1 MGLEALLAGLAFVA
15 QWKSLVAILFGVF
28 WGTMGGMIPGI
39 SATIA
44 MALLLPFTWGM
55 NPTVAIMML
64 AGVYCGGEYGGSIP
78 ACLIGTPGTN
88 AAAVTVLDGYEL
100 HKQGKTGMALY
111 VSLTSSV
118 FGGLFSAFAL
128 MFLAIPLANV
138 AVAFG
143 PSEYFAL
150 SMLGLTMICSLGG
163 KNVIK
168 GILAG
173 LLGIFVSTIGF
184 DPFSGV
190 ARFTFGSFSLMQ
202 GVDLVCLML
211 GLFAVSEMLI
221 QSKDYVRTGQN
232 FEMKVKTNTT
242 FPSWKELKRFFPFN
256 LFGAI
261 LGVVIGVLPGAGGT
275 TATFVSYGEI
285 KRWSKNPDSFGKGNP
300 VGVAVAES
308 SNNAVTGGALVPLL
322 ALGIPGSNS
331 TAIMLGALMIH
342 NVAPGPLLFTKTPEI
357 PSSIFISLIVAN
369 IFLFGVGYLAIKSAI
384 RFTSI
389 KKPALIS
396 IVLGLVFTGVY
407 AYSGDIFSI
416 WICLAFGF
424 IGVWFRYFGL
434 PNSAVVL
441 GFVLGF
447 LVEANL
453 RRALIVSDG
462 SYLGAFFNS
471 TISSV
476 LLIAAVISVL
486 TVLWREMRSMRTH
499 PQR

>member
-1 MGLEALLAGLAFVA
+1 MGFDALQEGLTFVL
-15 QWKSLVAILFGVF
+15 QWKSLAAVLFGVF
-28 WGTMGGMIPGI
+28 WGTLGGMIPGI
-39 SATIA
+39 SATVA

-55 NPTVAIMML
+55 DSTVAIMML

-88 AAAVTVLDGYEL
+88 AASVTVLDGYEL
-100 HKQGKTGMALY
+100 HKQGKTGLALF

-118 FGGLFSAFAL
+118 FGGLFGAISL
-128 MFLAIPLANV
+128 MFLAIPLANI

-150 SMLGLTMICSLGG
+150 ALLGLTMICSLGG

-173 LLGIFVSTIGF
+173 LLGILVSTIGF

-190 ARFTFGSFSLMQ
+190 ARLTFGSFSLMQ

-211 GLFAVSEMLI
+211 GLFAVSEMLL
-221 QSKDYVRTGQN
+221 QGKQYVKTGET
-232 FEMKVKTNTT
+232 FELKVKGKTS
-242 FPSWKELKRFFPFN
+242 FPSWQELRRLIPFN
-256 LFGAI
+256 IFGAI
-261 LGVVIGVLPGAGGT
+261 LGVIIGVLPGAGGT
-275 TATFVSYGEI
+275 TATFVAYGEI

-300 VGVAVAES
+300 AGVAVAES

-357 PSSIFISLIVAN
+357 PSSIFISLVAAN
-369 IFLFGVGYLAIKSAI
+369 LFLILVGYVCIKSAI
-384 RFTSI
+384 KFTSI

-396 IVLGLVFTGVY
+396 IVLGLIFTGIY
-407 AYSGDIFSI
+407 AYSGEVFSI

-424 IGVWFRYFGL
+424 LGVWFRYFGL

-447 LVEANL
+447 IVEANL
-453 RRALIVSDG
+453 RRALIVSNG
-462 SYLGAFFNS
+462 SYWGAFFNS
-471 TISSV
+471 TISTV
-476 LLIAAVISVL
+476 LLITAVLSVSM
-486 TVLWREMRSMRTH
+486 VLWREIRSKKKQ
-499 PQR
+499 PA

>member
-1 MGLEALLAGLAFVA
+1 MGLDALQEGLDFVLQWESLAAVF
-15 QWKSLVAILFGVF
+15 FGVF
-28 WGTMGGMIPGI
+28 WGTLGGMIPGI
-39 SATIA
+39 SATVA

-55 NPTVAIMML
+55 DSTVAIMML

-88 AAAVTVLDGYEL
+88 AASVTVLDGYEL
-100 HKQGKTGMALY
+100 HKQGKTGLALF

-118 FGGLFSAFAL
+118 FGGLFGAISL
-128 MFLAIPLANV
+128 MFLAIPLANI

-150 SMLGLTMICSLGG
+150 ALLGLTMICSLGG

-173 LLGIFVSTIGF
+173 LLGILVSTIGF

-190 ARFTFGSFSLMQ
+190 ARLTFGSFSLMQ

-211 GLFAVSEMLI
+211 GLFAVSEMLL
-221 QSKDYVRTGQN
+221 QGKQYVKTGET
-232 FEMKVKTNTT
+232 FELKVKGKTS
-242 FPSWKELKRFFPFN
+242 FPSWQELRRLIPFN
-256 LFGAI
+256 IFGAI
-261 LGVVIGVLPGAGGT
+261 LGVIIGVLPGAGGT
-275 TATFVSYGEI
+275 TATFVAYGEI

-300 VGVAVAES
+300 AGVAVAES

-357 PSSIFISLIVAN
+357 PSSIFISLVAAN
-369 IFLFGVGYLAIKSAI
+369 LFLILVGYVCIKSAI
-384 RFTSI
+384 KFTSI

-396 IVLGLVFTGVY
+396 IVLGLIFTGIY
-407 AYSGDIFSI
+407 AYSGEVFSI

-424 IGVWFRYFGL
+424 LGVWFRYFGL

-447 LVEANL
+447 IVEANL
-453 RRALIVSDG
+453 RRALIVSNG
-462 SYLGAFFNS
+462 SYWGAFFNS
-471 TISSV
+471 TISTV
-476 LLIAAVISVL
+476 LLITAVLSVSM
-486 TVLWREMRSMRTH
+486 VLWREIRSKKKQ
-499 PQR
+499 PA